1 MDSVG
6 GRGRRKKRLKDD
18 VERRNLLVVAR
29 DLGRFASELE
39 SVGESGFEIRIRAP
53 GWLGRWLRFE
63 GFVKDLRPPILWD
76 EVLEMLDLYRL
87 EKEEQDEARRERDN
101 SGD

>member
-1 MDSVG
+1 M
-6 GRGRRKKRLKDD
+6 
-18 VERRNLLVVAR
+18 LVVAR

-39 SVGESGFEIRIRAP
+39 SVGESGFEISIRAP
-53 GWLGRWLRFE
+53 GWLGKWLRFE

-76 EVLEMLDLYRL
+76 EVLEMLDLYRI
-87 EKEEQDEARRERDN
+87 EKEEKDEARERQE